1 MILKTII
8 AISLAFSFV
17 YSAPLKQ
24 EQGKQKKL
32 DIKTIYEVKLP
43 ELTPKDSGTV
53 LQSSISKLDFKTIVP
68 VCGQV
73 YKSRIDS
80 SGRFVKG
87 ERFKNLVDSNKYK
100 TIIEDFNP
108 NTGDFKCRYVS
119 KEKFPNDIITVN
131 SLRGWKSRLK
141 MIELDNNSGLGVVKN
156 AFRSVQNGDIINGDY
171 WIPLLNQFVAQE
183 SDMLHY
189 KYNRNDF
196 NVRQEAEKLGLWVD
210 EGTNISEQKKA
221 FSLSQFLINLI
232 TLNSEVVVGVDGYG
246 NIKLNKDIE
255 RRLTILHEQD
265 GDGAGWSD
273 LTKLKDEWL
282 SSGLSG
288 LLLGK
293 NQNNI
298 ARKKYTDANSFMDYF
313 NFKLFGMYYN
323 FMGIAWSNIFAY
335 ASMLFLSFMVLYSG
349 SIIGIKYGVHKLDE
363 NMKGKPFEFPAKIRL
378 ISIGAVLVLSFV
390 QFPTGDGV
398 QVHNRDGQLKTIQA
412 QTSIAKIAI
421 SYLGNIGTVVADIS
435 AGDSMTVY
443 LEYLLKA
450 TDSQSYSQIKDNIKE
465 YEKEVALQAV
475 RVAFFSKECISPYED
490 KMFKKDKSF
499 QGVDSDNI
507 EEWEWDGNKEAK
519 KLFAR
524 GTEEPSVSPYLCK
537 KIEKNIAITRKVLKA
552 QQNVIEKNMK
562 NRMQTGGS
570 GQAELSTLFV
580 MTQLQATK
588 SLGWINIAS
597 LPILHV
603 FMMGSGILGD
613 GMGLGKRGGGQIKS
627 MVLDST
633 LQNQQKNKKQLDDE
647 AKDYL
652 KGQSLNGLFNTG
664 IMDDFFVWI
673 LSKQVYSM
681 LPGFEDTRK
690 GIQTVVKGSMELLID
705 IISKI
710 PLMKAGKAIKIAKKV
725 GGFMSGDSGNAMT
738 VATATLLY
746 IVSFA
751 LAVIIYKIML
761 SAIFG
766 GMVSLLIILK
776 IVLYFVDVFA
786 YFFVSPLIIGWK
798 LTINDRTDRVHRYI
812 TSGFVLLMLRPT
824 LIVFSSVMFIIA
836 YEVMLSVYSLSFDMI
851 FSSLEMANDLYDESY
866 MGSLIMMGAIK
877 GFGEVMILV
886 FGMILAYQI
895 ILNGDDMIL
904 QKFGYKDDTDNGM
917 ANQLGSKIQGIA
929 GGKI

>member
-1 MILKTII
+1 MILKII
-8 AISLAFSFV
+8 ITLSLAFSFV
-17 YSAPLKQ
+17 YSAPIKQ
-24 EQGKQKKL
+24 EQGAQKKL
-32 DIKTIYEVKLP
+32 KEKTIYEVKLP
-43 ELTPKDSGTV
+43 ELTTKDSDAV
-53 LQSSISKLDFKTIVP
+53 LQSSVEKLDFDIFHP
-68 VCGQV
+68 VCGKV
-73 YKSRIDS
+73 YESKIDS
-80 SGRFVKG
+80 SGRLAKG
-87 ERFKNLVDSNKYK
+87 ERFKTPVNADYR

-108 NTGDFKCRYVS
+108 NTGDFKCRYIN
-119 KEKFPNDIITVN
+119 EDIFPKKGLITTS
-131 SLRGWKSRLK
+131 SLKGWKSRLK
-141 MIELDNNSGLGVVKN
+141 MIEMDDRNGLKIIET
-156 AFRSVQNGDIINGDY
+156 AFSGDY
-171 WIPLLNQFVAQE
+171 QIPYIDKFISSSWGKNLK
-183 SDMLHY
+183 Y
-189 KYNRNDF
+189 KNFTNAEGANSHIYNKSNF
-196 NVRQEAEKLGLWVD
+196 NVYEKATKLGIWVD
-210 EGTNISEQKKA
+210 ENTNIAEQERN
-221 FSLSQFLINLI
+221 FTLSQFLINLI

-246 NIKLNKDIE
+246 DIKINKDVE

-265 GDGAGWSD
+265 GDGAGLSD
-273 LTKLKDEWL
+273 LTRIKDEFF
-282 SSGLSG
+282 GLFSEDG
-288 LLLGK
+288 NK
-293 NQNNI
+293 DNI
-298 ARKKYTDANSFMDYF
+298 ARKKYTDANSFLDYF

-349 SIIGIKYGVHKLDE
+349 AIVGVKYGVHKLDE
-363 NMKGKPFEFPAKIRL
+363 NMKGRPFEFPAKIRL

-398 QVHNRDGQLKTIQA
+398 KVDNGEGQAKTIQA
-412 QTSIAKIAI
+412 QTSIAKITI

-435 AGDSMTVY
+435 AGNSITVY
-443 LEYLLKA
+443 LDYLLKA
-450 TDSQSYSQIKDNIKE
+450 TNSQSFKQIKSNISE

-475 RVAFFSKECISPYED
+475 RVAFFSKECVSPYGD
-490 KMFKKDKSF
+490 KKYDSEKSF
-499 QGVDSDNI
+499 QGVDSDNV
-507 EEWEWDGNKEAK
+507 EDWVWQGDNKAK
-519 KLFAR
+519 KLFVNN
-524 GTEEPSVSPYLCK
+524 TEDPSVSPYLCK
-537 KIEKNIAITRKVLKA
+537 KIEKDIAITRKVLKA
-552 QQNVIEKNMK
+552 QQSVIEKSIE
-562 NRMQTGGS
+562 NRMKDGGS

-603 FMMGSGILGD
+603 FMMSSGILGD
-613 GMGLGKRGGGQIKS
+613 GMSLGKRGDGQIKS
-627 MVLDST
+627 IVLDST
-633 LQNQQKNKKQLDDE
+633 LQNQQKSDKQLEEE

-652 KGQSLNGLFNTG
+652 KGGNLDGILNTG
-664 IMDDFFVWI
+664 VMDEFFVWI

-681 LPGFEDTRK
+681 LPAFEDTRK
-690 GIQTVVKGSMELLID
+690 GIQTVVRGGAETLID
-705 IISKI
+705 ILSNFPSAK
-710 PLMKAGKAIKIAKKV
+710 PLSIAKKMMRF
-725 GGFMSGDSGNAMT
+725 GFDEKSDK
-738 VATATLLY
+738 TATPLMALLLY
-746 IVSFA
+746 IISFA
-751 LAVIIYKIML
+751 LAVIVYKIML

-786 YFFVSPLIIGWK
+786 YFFVSPLIVGWK

-851 FSSLEMANDLYDESY
+851 FSSLEMANDLYDESD